1 MKKLTW
7 WMRLVGSFY
16 TLLTLMNLY
25 GLFINPDFFAQNL
38 PPKYQG
44 NYLAAQSLSDAW
56 MVFVFELG
64 VIGVMLLLASGQG
77 VKARWLVLV
86 VIWAEVFRGV
96 VCDSI
101 WILRGYDYLSYLV
114 FILIHLLIIVTG
126 FMFLKS
132 AKSVFPTNK

>member
-1 MKKLTW
+1 M
-7 WMRLVGSFY
+7 
-16 TLLTLMNLY
+16 
-25 GLFINPDFFAQNL
+25 
-38 PPKYQG
+38 
-44 NYLAAQSLSDAW
+44 
-56 MVFVFELG
+56 
-64 VIGVMLLLASGQG
+64 IGVMLLLASGQG

-114 FILIHLLIIVTG
+114 FIIIHLLIIVTG